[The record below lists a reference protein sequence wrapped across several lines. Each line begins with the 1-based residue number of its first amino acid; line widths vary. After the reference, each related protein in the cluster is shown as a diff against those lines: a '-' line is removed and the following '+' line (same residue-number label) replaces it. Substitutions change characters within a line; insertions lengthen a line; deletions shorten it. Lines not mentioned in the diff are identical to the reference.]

1 MSVRYF
7 FHDDDFLSIIKS
19 LIPNAQHITKLTNAW
34 TNFVYKV
41 SDGQDQ
47 YIFRFPRN
55 DFFSRAMEKEIDFNQ
70 WIIPKVSFQTN
81 RLEKHFYH
89 GKIFSVHKA
98 IPGNNLSEV
107 YDKLSPKQV
116 NKLCLDICRAI
127 KELQSLNF
135 HSFPLDNLSDFLARL
150 STVNHGNYDFSKLGI
165 LKDLENSHK
174 CLCHG
179 DLNPGNL
186 IIRNGKLVAIIDFA
200 FVSTSSNLI
209 DISRIIGRLPDNYK
223 IALKD
228 NFERV
233 FDKKVDNGKLQY
245 LVSLWNYVEQDYMQY
260 IKREASDIVL
270 PDFFD

>member
-1 MSVRYF
+1 MSIRYF
-7 FHDDDFLSIIKS
+7 FHDDDFSSIINS
-19 LIPNAQHITKLTNAW
+19 LIPNAQSVTKLTNAW

-41 SDGQDQ
+41 SDGKDQ

-55 DFFSRAMEKEIDFNQ
+55 DFFSRALEKEINFNQ
-70 WIIPKVSFQTN
+70 WIVPKISFQTN
-81 RLEKHFYH
+81 HLEKHFYH

-107 YDKLSPKQV
+107 YDKLSPKQI
-116 NKLCLDICRAI
+116 NKLCLDVCHVI
-127 KELQSLNF
+127 KELQSLDF
-135 HSFPLDNLSDFLARL
+135 RSFPLDSLSNFLAGL

-165 LKDLENSHK
+165 LKDMEDDSS

-200 FVSTSSNLI
+200 FVSASSDLI

-223 IALKD
+223 TSLKN
-228 NFERV
+228 NFEAV
-233 FDKKVDNGKLQY
+233 FDKKIEDNELKY
-245 LVSLWNYVEQDYMQY
+245 LIELWNYVEQDYMEY

-270 PDFFD
+270 PNFFD